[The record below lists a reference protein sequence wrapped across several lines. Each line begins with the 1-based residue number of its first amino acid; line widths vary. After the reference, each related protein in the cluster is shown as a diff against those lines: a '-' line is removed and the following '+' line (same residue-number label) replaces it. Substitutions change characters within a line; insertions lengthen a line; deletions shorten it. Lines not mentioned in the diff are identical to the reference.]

1 MTQTTLRLTIFQI
14 EKLKN
19 IVDLGS
25 VSPYKVSTFIGNSLG
40 STGTVIDPSNQ
51 EAANDDFWPTHPA
64 PSTSWLPRFKSFFAW
79 HGKGTGVS
87 R

>member
-25 VSPYKVSTFIGNSLG
+25 VSPYKVSTFVGNSLG
-40 STGTVIDPSNQ
+40 STGTVIDSSNQ
-51 EAANDDFWPTHPA
+51 EAANEDFWLTQPA
-64 PSTSWLPRFKSFFAW
+64 PSTSWLQRFKSSFAW

>member
-40 STGTVIDPSNQ
+40 STGTVIDPSKQ
-51 EAANDDFWPTHPA
+51 QAANDNFWLAEPA
-64 PSTSWLPRFKSFFAW
+64 PSTSWLQRLKSSLSRR
-79 HGKGTGVS
+79 GKGTGA
-87 R
+87 